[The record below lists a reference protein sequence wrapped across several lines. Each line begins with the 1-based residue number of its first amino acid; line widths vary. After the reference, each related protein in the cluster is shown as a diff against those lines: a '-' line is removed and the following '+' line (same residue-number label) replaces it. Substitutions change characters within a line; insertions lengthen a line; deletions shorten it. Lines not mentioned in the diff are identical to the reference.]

1 LTRPPALL
9 THHAAQQGDTPISG
23 VTLRELYAG
32 LAMAGLLTNEDVA
45 YMDVDLRASYAVR
58 SADALLAALA
68 ADREDA

>member
-32 LAMAGLLTNEDVA
+32 LAMAGLLVGHAVSPVYTG
-45 YMDVDLRASYAVR
+45 LASDAVEA
-58 SADALLAALA
+58 ADALLAALA

>member
-32 LAMAGLLTNEDVA
+32 LAMAGLLACPFDWPTES
-45 YMDVDLRASYAVR
+45 DLARKSVEY
-58 SADALLAALA
+58 ADALLAALA